1 MSQQQQRQKAN
12 VKAFTESRDESR
24 AGYLDLPEGVS
35 IFKLEHTGNA
45 AYKLDFIPYIVGKGN
60 PAADPGMEYFERTFY
75 VHRKLGADGMS
86 SAICNLSTFRKRCRI
101 CEHRDQLRKDGMSWK
116 DTADLNPKTRIL
128 FRVFNRGDKAA
139 GIQVWET
146 GDYKTFGAM
155 LKAKIGAVEDYAN
168 FSDLE
173 DGYTLQLSVIE
184 DKFGENAQKFKAV
197 TSIEMIK
204 RKNPLPAEWLEE
216 GPNLDDCIKP
226 ISDKAAMRLL
236 NPGADE
242 DEDEDAPPAKSSKPA
257 KAKPKSADD
266 DGDDDSPPAK
276 PAKVAKKPAPVEDD
290 DAPPVKPAKGK
301 APPPDDDEDDDI
313 PAPVKPKGKT
323 PSPPPDDEDEDDD
336 MPPPPRGRR

>member
-1 MSQQQQRQKAN
+1 MSQQQRQKAPI
-12 VKAFTESRDESR
+12 KAFTESRDESR
-24 AGYLDLPEGVS
+24 AGYLDLPEGVK
-35 IFKLEHTGNA
+35 IFKLDRTGNA

-75 VHRKLGADGMS
+75 VHRKLGPDGMG
-86 SAICNLSTFRKRCRI
+86 SAICNLSTFRKRCRF
-101 CEHRDQLRKDGMSWK
+101 CEHRDQLRKDGMSYK
-116 DTADLNPKTRIL
+116 DTAELNPKTRII
-128 FRVFNRGDKAA
+128 FRVYDRGNKND
-139 GIQVWET
+139 GIQIWET

-173 DGYTLQLSVIE
+173 EGYTLQLSVIE
-184 DKFGENAQKFKAV
+184 DKFGENAQKYKAV

-204 RKNPLPAEWLEE
+204 RNNPLPAEWLDE

-242 DEDEDAPPAKSSKPA
+242 EEDEDAPKSSKPA
-257 KAKPKSADD
+257 KAKAKPTDD
-266 DGDDDSPPAK
+266 DEDEDPPAK
-276 PAKVAKKPAPVEDD
+276 PSKAKKPAPVDDDDADPVPVKTAKTKAAPPPDDEDD
-290 DAPPVKPAKGK
+290 DDIPVKPAKGK
-301 APPPDDDEDDDI
+301 TPPPSADDDDDDE
-313 PAPVKPKGKT
+313 
-323 PSPPPDDEDEDDD
+323 